1 MYLLFA
7 SKRCVANIS
16 KGRRGR
22 FRSIPSR
29 QTKIG
34 RSRGGRLDLWKHED
48 DCQREVL
55 FLVEEDDLIEGRE
68 IKNKREG
75 RRGGNGH
82 GFVSGW

>member
-1 MYLLFA
+1 M
-7 SKRCVANIS
+7 
-16 KGRRGR
+16 
-22 FRSIPSR
+22 
-29 QTKIG
+29 
-34 RSRGGRLDLWKHED
+34 DLWKHED

-75 RRGGNGH
+75 RRGGSGH